1 MYMYFCIIS
10 LMNIAGI
17 FFLAILENRVIILRQ
32 ITGTLTRLCREK
44 TARVTEC
51 VEHKNVLKEII
62 LESIEIKGKLAVIWL
77 YRINA
82 NGSKPHKLVH
92 LTVQRYHIPDI
103 LDRIRVLLMS
113 YYDGES
119 QNSTS

>member
-32 ITGTLTRLCREK
+32 ITALQREDCQGH
-44 TARVTEC
+44 RVC
-51 VEHKNVLKEII
+51 IEHKNVLKEII